1 MRKVLLFLQFSLY
14 AKFRQKS
21 QKSVTSLSQFAP
33 EILSYKGGPLSD
45 AVPRD
50 GNNDSYHA
58 QS

>member
-1 MRKVLLFLQFSLY
+1 MQHFGRR
-14 AKFRQKS
+14 AKI
-21 QKSVTSLSQFAP
+21 SVTSLSQFEP

-50 GNNDSYHA
+50 GNNDSYRA